1 MVVLLISL
9 NLFFLRPSPS
19 GQDSF
24 DIRVSV
30 DGKWL
35 DNTDGTVY
43 CGGECEFKVWDCSS
57 LEPCSVQF
65 TEILGIFTHESYSK
79 PAFAYQNTVCQ
90 KKNTTEI
97 LSRVN

>member
-19 GQDSF
+19 GQDSYN
-24 DIRVSV
+24 IRVSV

-79 PAFAYQNTVCQ
+79 PAICLPEYGLS

-97 LSRVN
+97 SSRVN